1 MRIGW
6 RALIRNKLKASSDS
20 FTIGIAIDE
29 DAVTFCA
36 VEKKT
41 SGDLHLTQESV
52 VSLQNWPAQLKKWVE
67 THSLSGA
74 QAYVAFSVAWYQQVQ
89 VDRPAV
95 KDEEMESALTWSV
108 EEILGSGE
116 ARAFDYFDLPVPL
129 AGNNKIN
136 IVAIKESAVI
146 EAAEACYN
154 ANVSLQSIS
163 VEEVVTCNLPV
174 GTELPVLTL
183 IQEAGDEVCLNIV
196 KNGALFFSRRLKGF
210 ENLSSFSAEELRM
223 GIADSLCVQIQRSMD
238 YFESQLRQPPIRHIR
253 IKMDTRHLDTLV
265 EQVRQAVP
273 AQIEIM
279 RSGVTVPEQLN
290 ELRLSYTALGAALH
304 PRVESQT
311 A

>member
-6 RALIRNKLKASSDS
+6 RALIRNKLKAKSDS

-36 VEKKT
+36 LQKRKSNELALV
-41 SGDLHLTQESV
+41 HESV
-52 VSLQNWPAQLKKWVE
+52 VSLQNWPVQLKKWVE
-67 THSLSGA
+67 SHGLSGA
-74 QAYVAFSVAWYQQVQ
+74 NTHIAFSVAWYQQVQ

-95 KDEEMESALTWSV
+95 EEDEMDGALKWAV

-116 ARAFDYFDLPVPL
+116 ARAYDYFDLPVPL

-136 IVAIKESAVI
+136 IVAVNETAVV
-146 EAAEACYN
+146 EAAEACYG
-154 ANVSLQSIS
+154 ANLQLQSIS

-196 KNGALFFSRRLKGF
+196 KNGELYFSRRLKGF

-238 YFESQLRQPPIRHIR
+238 YFESQLRQAPISHIR
-253 IKMDTRHLDTLV
+253 IKMDSQYLDTLV
-265 EQVRQAVP
+265 EQVQQAVP

-279 RSGVTVPEQLN
+279 RTGVTIPEQLN
-290 ELRLSYTALGAALH
+290 ELRLSYTALGAALQQ
-304 PRVESQT
+304 VSQGQT